1 MEDIVTRLRRAVDNE
16 PFMLGGEH
24 DLLKD
29 ALREI
34 TTLLGCCDGAA
45 AQDAHVRQER
55 EEHRA
60 EVENLRAEIDRL
72 RAEIDTATRERE
84 EARAEV
90 EIRPAV
96 YVLLS
101 DDRGI
106 EDRDGL
112 SDEIC
117 GCYLNR
123 EAAER
128 VGNELNVRWR
138 IEEYG
143 LEGKP

>member
-45 AQDAHVRQER
+45 AQDAHIRRER

-60 EVENLRAEIDRL
+60 EVDRQRAEIEQL
-72 RAEIDTATRERE
+72 RAGIQSLAESLRASLDAAIRQRD
-84 EARAEV
+84 EARAE
-90 EIRPAV
+90 
-96 YVLLS
+96 
-101 DDRGI
+101 
-106 EDRDGL
+106 
-112 SDEIC
+112 
-117 GCYLNR
+117 N
-123 EAAER
+123 ER
-128 VGNELNVRWR
+128 MHASFKNLALKLRR
-138 IEEYG
+138 G

>member
-45 AQDAHVRQER
+45 AQDAHIRRER

-60 EVENLRAEIDRL
+60 EVEKLREENERL
-72 RAEIDTATRERE
+72 REMMLDIAVELRGE
-84 EARAEV
+84 EPRIV
-90 EIRPAV
+90 FRIRKA
-96 YVLLS
+96 
-101 DDRGI
+101 
-106 EDRDGL
+106 
-112 SDEIC
+112 
-117 GCYLNR
+117 
-123 EAAER
+123 
-128 VGNELNVRWR
+128 
-138 IEEYG
+138 

>member
-45 AQDAHVRQER
+45 AQDAHIRRER

-60 EVENLRAEIDRL
+60 EVERHRAEIERL
-72 RAEIDTATRERE
+72 REVIRTIRARCVELDDSDAVSETLDIATA
-84 EARAEV
+84 
-90 EIRPAV
+90 
-96 YVLLS
+96 VL
-101 DDRGI
+101 
-106 EDRDGL
+106 ED
-112 SDEIC
+112 E
-117 GCYLNR
+117 
-123 EAAER
+123 
-128 VGNELNVRWR
+128 
-138 IEEYG
+138 
-143 LEGKP
+143 P

>member
-34 TTLLGCCDGAA
+34 TTLLGCCDGTA
-45 AQDAHVRQER
+45 AQDAHIRRER

-60 EVENLRAEIDRL
+60 EVDRQRAEIEQLRAGIQSLAESLRASLDAAIRQRDEARAEIERQRVENERL
-72 RAEIDTATRERE
+72 RAENERMH
-84 EARAEV
+84 ASFKNLALKLR
-90 EIRPAV
+90 R
-96 YVLLS
+96 
-101 DDRGI
+101 
-106 EDRDGL
+106 
-112 SDEIC
+112 
-117 GCYLNR
+117 
-123 EAAER
+123 
-128 VGNELNVRWR
+128 
-138 IEEYG
+138 G

>member
-45 AQDAHVRQER
+45 AQDAHIRR
-55 EEHRA
+55 ERA
-60 EVENLRAEIDRL
+60 ERWAEIKNLRANNKRMRELLSAIQ
-72 RAEIDTATRERE
+72 IDTNADGSVCLTLSPS
-84 EARAEV
+84 AYPG
-90 EIRPAV
+90 IIAV
-96 YVLLS
+96 VHLGSQKLMA
-101 DDRGI
+101 GTAAM
-106 EDRDGL
+106 L
-112 SDEIC
+112 FDE
-117 GCYLNR
+117 LR
-123 EAAER
+123 RKA
-128 VGNELNVRWR
+128 
-138 IEEYG
+138 